1 MPKMS
6 FHKYEMRELEEAVAA
21 IPVIGSRYDALQ
33 ESKVQK

>member
-1 MPKMS
+1 
-6 FHKYEMRELEEAVAA
+6 MRELEEAVAA